1 MEAGDAALILA
12 ENVERRNLS
21 AGQRAMARAML
32 SPEGE
37 AGKRTDLKP
46 LPDSGKVTKSE
57 ANAISMARYVL
68 RHDEALAQSV
78 MSGAV
83 TLSAAYY
90 TAKAGADAKERAAG
104 QSRFTEA

>member
-32 SPEGE
+32 EPEGK
-37 AGKRTDLKP
+37 AGRPKTGEKSPTELGF
-46 LPDSGKVTKSE
+46 SGEIVR
-57 ANAISMARYVL
+57 MARYVL